1 MGCVPQTEVDALAFQ
16 LQFQTVPVKY
26 AVCGAVCGR
35 GLGLGG

>member
-1 MGCVPQTEVDALAFQ
+1 MGCVPKAEVDALAF
-16 LQFQTVPVKY
+16 QFQTVPVKY